1 MLKELLKHLL
11 DCRSKDLKLVT
22 DATVNHMTKKII
34 FILKKCTHTL
44 RSQNKCAE
52 LIAAIRLRV
61 TIYLTGYFGNSQSL
75 D

>member
-22 DATVNHMTKKII
+22 DATVNYLTNKIT

-44 RSQNKCAE
+44 KSQNKCAE

-61 TIYLTGYFGNSQSL
+61 KIYFYFIGYFWNM
-75 D
+75 

>member
-22 DATVNHMTKKII
+22 DATVNHVTKKVT
-34 FILKKCTHTL
+34 FILKNCTHTL

-61 TIYLTGYFGNSQSL
+61 TIYLCNWLFWE
-75 D
+75 

>member
-22 DATVNHMTKKII
+22 DATVNHMTKKIT